1 MKNLRIYSKNKL
13 IEKIKIHFLIKSLS
27 ESLRFKIISL
37 EINFIKADEIVLINR
52 KYLKHDYST
61 DIITFNYSEEK
72 NLIDGE
78 IFISVNDA
86 LENANIFKVSAKEEI
101 FRLVIHGILHLLG
114 YDDLKKKDKNIMKR
128 LENRLLNSNKF
139 ILL

>member
-1 MKNLRIYSKNKL
+1 MFKL
-13 IEKIKIHFLIKSLS
+13 T
-27 ESLRFKIISL
+27 SL
-37 EINFIKADEIVLINR
+37 EINFINANEIVRINQE
-52 KYLKHDYST
+52 YLKHDYST
-61 DIITFNYSEEK
+61 DIITFNYSEEN

-78 IFISVNDA
+78 IFISVEDA
-86 LENANIFKVSAKEEI
+86 LENAKKFKISTKEEI
-101 FRLVIHGILHLLG
+101 FRLIIHGILHLLG

>member
-13 IEKIKIHFLIKSLS
+13 IEKKKIHFLIKSLS
-27 ESLRFKIISL
+27 EPLRFKLTSL
-37 EINFIKADEIVLINR
+37 EINFVKADEILLINR
-52 KYLKHDYST
+52 KYLKHNYYT

-72 NLIDGE
+72 YLIDGE
-78 IFISVNDA
+78 IFISITDA
-86 LENANIFKVSAKEEI
+86 FENANIYKVAAKEEI

>member
-1 MKNLRIYSKNKL
+1 LKNLRIYSKNKL
-13 IEKIKIHFLIKSLS
+13 IEKKKIHFLIKSLS
-27 ESLRFKIISL
+27 EPLRFKLTSL
-37 EINFIKADEIVLINR
+37 EINFVKADEILLINR
-52 KYLKHDYST
+52 KYLKHNYYT

-72 NLIDGE
+72 YLIDGE
-78 IFISVNDA
+78 IFISITDA
-86 LENANIFKVSAKEEI
+86 FENANIYKVAAKEEI

>member
-13 IEKIKIHFLIKSLS
+13 IEKKKIHFLIKSLS
-27 ESLRFKIISL
+27 ESLQFKINSL
-37 EINFIKADEIVLINR
+37 EINFIKADDIILINR
-52 KYLKHDYST
+52 KYLKHNYST

-86 LENANIFKVSAKEEI
+86 LENAKNFRVLLKQEI
-101 FRLVIHGILHLLG
+101 FRLIIHGILHLLG
-114 YDDLKKKDKNIMKR
+114 FDDIKKKDKNIMKR
-128 LENRLLNSNKF
+128 MENRLLNSNKF